1 MNIPSKLIQDAV
13 NEFSKLPGIGQKTA
27 LRLVLHL
34 LKQSPEHCDKLG
46 SAISK
51 MRHEIKFCKKC
62 HNVSDADLCNVCL
75 NPRRNAQVVCVVESI
90 RDVIAIESTQQFNG
104 LYHVLGGVISPV
116 EGIGPDALQ
125 IDSLIHR
132 IQEEGVQE
140 LIMALSP
147 TMEGDTTIFYI
158 SKKVQ
163 PYNVKVT
170 SIARGVSFGGEL
182 EYTDELTL
190 ARSIVNRQPYENY
203 LVSKS

>member
-46 SAISK
+46 NVVSK

-62 HNVSDADLCNVCL
+62 HNVADGEWCSICL
-75 NPRRNAQVVCVVESI
+75 NPRRNNQVVCVVESI

-125 IDSLIHR
+125 IESLINR
-132 IQEEGVQE
+132 IQQEGIQE

-203 LVSKS
+203 LVSK